1 MIPTT
6 CPTHLSKASLACFKK
21 VSVWLKREAESH
33 KGPFIVGIGGPGG
46 CGKST
51 LSRWLRHNLTGAR
64 ILSLDDFRLPRQTRP
79 AHGRYGSH
87 PEGNDRTRLKKCLRD
102 FHTGHPIRQP
112 IFDPVAGKATEEIQV
127 PTASILLA
135 DGEIAAHRDLRALF
149 DRLILV
155 DAHWRTQLNT
165 RLTRD
170 LKERHCTL
178 EKAMDIFLQS
188 NLRDYP
194 QFAEGAREA
203 ADVLLY
209 CNTRHTFSLR
219 RIGTEP
225 DRPRTHSH

>member
-6 CPTHLSKASLACFKK
+6 CPTHLSPASLATFKQ
-21 VSVWLKREAESH
+21 VRSWLEREDNAH
-33 KGPFIVGIGGPGG
+33 PGPFIVGIGGPGG

-51 LSRWLRHNLTGAR
+51 LSRWLRHQVKSTR
-64 ILSLDDFRLPRQTRP
+64 ILSLDDFRLPRHERP
-79 AHGRYGSH
+79 DHGRYGSH
-87 PEGNDRTRLKKCLRD
+87 PEGNDLTRLKKCLRD
-102 FHTGHPIRQP
+102 FHSGRPIRQP
-112 IFDPVAGKATEEIQV
+112 IFDPVTGKATEEIQV
-127 PTASILLA
+127 PKARILLA
-135 DGEIAAHRDLRALF
+135 DGELAAHRDLRPLF

-155 DAHWRTQLNT
+155 EAHWRTQLNT

-178 EKAMDIFLQS
+178 EKAIDLFLQS

-194 QFAEGAREA
+194 QFATGAHEA

-219 RIGTEP
+219 RI
-225 DRPRTHSH
+225 